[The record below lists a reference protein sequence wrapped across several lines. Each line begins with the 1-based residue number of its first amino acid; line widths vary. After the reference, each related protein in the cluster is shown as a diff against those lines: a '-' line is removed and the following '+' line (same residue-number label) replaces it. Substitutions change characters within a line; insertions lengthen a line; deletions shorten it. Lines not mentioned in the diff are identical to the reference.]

1 MKKFFNYLV
10 CLLGFCFIVWLAVSW
25 IDTNE
30 HNDPFSEDY
39 KNYSQWNA
47 FEVIR
52 NLKEDVSK

>member
-1 MKKFFNYLV
+1 MKKFFNYL
-10 CLLGFCFIVWLAVSW
+10 VWLAVSW